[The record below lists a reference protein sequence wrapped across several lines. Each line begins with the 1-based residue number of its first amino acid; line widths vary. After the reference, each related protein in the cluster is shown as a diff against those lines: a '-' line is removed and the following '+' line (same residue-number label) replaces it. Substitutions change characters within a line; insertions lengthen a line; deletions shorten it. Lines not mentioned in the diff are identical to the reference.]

1 MGICERSDLCIPQH
15 LLNQVILKMRTF
27 AAISIILS
35 LSLVASIPVEKEYD
49 DTVRT
54 INNDVTHNALVDQD
68 GTVIDTA
75 PIFTDMQTKQAWW
88 SARRRRKVSW
98 FGHIGKTIKSSPIVK
113 NLVKKVKDTATH
125 LWNKNKGKVLKKVNE
140 IKDKVIDHGNKILKK
155 GEEKVKDLAG
165 KAMEKGKEAVERVVE
180 AAEAKAKELQAKLGV
195 SQEDLQLMDGIT
207 IELRNSDGDAIEHKS
222 LADVLHDDHDSLAE
236 VQTDTKTKMHKDVTH
251 IALVDAEGNV
261 WGSAPITEL
270 QTRAA
275 WGGRRRRSDRRRR
288 SWVTNIWTKIKDGAK
303 KLWNKAKPHIMK
315 GVNKDKD
322 VDAGKKLLK
331 KGEEKAKE
339 IAEKVKKKAAEVV
352 DKAVKKGEK
361 VAADLGKK
369 VQEKAEE
376 VSKTVNSHVERLS
389 RKAGLSELQLMDA
402 HGLQI
407 VLVTSNGDAV
417 DHKPLSEIIPD
428 HDAELNAQL
437 SDTESDDVANDD
449 QTPTHI
455 ALVDGNGEII
465 DTAVLNLQTK
475 QAWWSARRRRKVSW
489 FGHVGRTIKKHVTPV
504 WNKVKEAGKKLW
516 DKVKGKVMKKVH
528 EVKDKAIE
536 AGKKIVDKV
545 VKKGQELGEK
555 VMDKGKRLVDK
566 TIKKVERKA
575 AELTEKV
582 KDKAAE
588 VSEKVS
594 EKLSGAVGLE
604 DLEDSQLDELERES
618 MEDIQLVLM
627 GPNGDALDAQ
637 PLKSIFESDSD
648 KTPNDHD
655 DPVIGMLEKASK
667 ARNAE

>member
-1 MGICERSDLCIPQH
+1 MGISERSDLCIPQH
-15 LLNQVILKMRTF
+15 LLNQVISQMRTF

-54 INNDVTHNALVDQD
+54 INNDVTHIALVDRD

-75 PIFTDMQTKQAWW
+75 PIFTDLQTKQAWW

-140 IKDKVIDHGNKILKK
+140 IKDKVIDHGKKILKK

-180 AAEAKAKELQAKLGV
+180 AAKAKAKELQAKLGV

-236 VQTDTKTKMHKDVTH
+236 VQTDTKTDKDVTH

-288 SWVTNIWTKIKDGAK
+288 SWIKNIWTKIKDGAK

-315 GVNKDKD
+315 KVNQVKDKV

-331 KGEEKAKE
+331 KGEAKAKE

-475 QAWWSARRRRKVSW
+475 ASWGSRRRRKVSW
-489 FGHVGRTIKKHVTPV
+489 FRHVGRTIKKHVTPV

-582 KDKAAE
+582 KDEAAE

-604 DLEDSQLDELERES
+604 DLEDSQLDELEREC

>member
-1 MGICERSDLCIPQH
+1 MGRSDLCIPQH
-15 LLNQVILKMRTF
+15 LLNQVISQMRTF

-54 INNDVTHNALVDQD
+54 INNDVTHIALVDRD

-98 FGHIGKTIKSSPIVK
+98 FGHIGKTIKSSRIVK

-125 LWNKNKGKVLKKVNE
+125 LWNKNKGKVLKKVNV
-140 IKDKVIDHGNKILKK
+140 IKDKVIDHGKKILKK

-180 AAEAKAKELQAKLGV
+180 AAKAKAKELQAKLGV

-236 VQTDTKTKMHKDVTH
+236 VQTDTKTDKDVTH

-288 SWVTNIWTKIKDGAK
+288 SWIKNIWTKIKDGAK

-315 GVNKDKD
+315 KVN
-322 VDAGKKLLK
+322 
-331 KGEEKAKE
+331 
-339 IAEKVKKKAAEVV
+339 KKAAEVV

-437 SDTESDDVANDD
+437 SDTELDNVANDD

-475 QAWWSARRRRKVSW
+475 ASWGSRRRRNVSW
-489 FGHVGRTIKKHVTPV
+489 FRHVGRTIKKHVTPV

-528 EVKDKAIE
+528 EVKDKVIDH
-536 AGKKIVDKV
+536 GKKIVDKV

-566 TIKKVERKA
+566 TIKKV
-575 AELTEKV
+575 

-594 EKLSGAVGLE
+594 ERLSGAVGLE

>member
-1 MGICERSDLCIPQH
+1 MG
-15 LLNQVILKMRTF
+15 
-27 AAISIILS
+27 
-35 LSLVASIPVEKEYD
+35 
-49 DTVRT
+49 
-54 INNDVTHNALVDQD
+54 
-68 GTVIDTA
+68 
-75 PIFTDMQTKQAWW
+75 
-88 SARRRRKVSW
+88 
-98 FGHIGKTIKSSPIVK
+98 
-113 NLVKKVKDTATH
+113 
-125 LWNKNKGKVLKKVNE
+125 
-140 IKDKVIDHGNKILKK
+140 
-155 GEEKVKDLAG
+155 
-165 KAMEKGKEAVERVVE
+165 
-180 AAEAKAKELQAKLGV
+180 
-195 SQEDLQLMDGIT
+195 
-207 IELRNSDGDAIEHKS
+207 
-222 LADVLHDDHDSLAE
+222 
-236 VQTDTKTKMHKDVTH
+236 
-251 IALVDAEGNV
+251 
-261 WGSAPITEL
+261 
-270 QTRAA
+270 
-275 WGGRRRRSDRRRR
+275 
-288 SWVTNIWTKIKDGAK
+288 KDGAK

-315 GVNKDKD
+315 KVNQVKDKV

-331 KGEEKAKE
+331 KGEAKAKE

-465 DTAVLNLQTK
+465 ETAVLNLQTK

-504 WNKVKEAGKKLW
+504 WNKVKEAGKKL
-516 DKVKGKVMKKVH
+516 G
-528 EVKDKAIE
+528 
-536 AGKKIVDKV
+536 DKV

-588 VSEKVS
+588 
-594 EKLSGAVGLE
+594 
-604 DLEDSQLDELERES
+604 
-618 MEDIQLVLM
+618 
-627 GPNGDALDAQ
+627 
-637 PLKSIFESDSD
+637 
-648 KTPNDHD
+648 
-655 DPVIGMLEKASK
+655 
-667 ARNAE
+667 

>member
-54 INNDVTHNALVDQD
+54 INNDVTHIALVDQD

-315 GVNKDKD
+315 GVNKVKDKV

-536 AGKKIVDKV
+536 
-545 VKKGQELGEK
+545 
-555 VMDKGKRLVDK
+555 KGKRLVDK

-594 EKLSGAVGLE
+594 ERLSGAVGLE